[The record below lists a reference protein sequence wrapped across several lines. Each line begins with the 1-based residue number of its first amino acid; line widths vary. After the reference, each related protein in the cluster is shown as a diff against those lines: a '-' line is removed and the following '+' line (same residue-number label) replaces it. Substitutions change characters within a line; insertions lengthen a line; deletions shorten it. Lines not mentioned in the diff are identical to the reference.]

1 MRSWS
6 WLSKWRRGKARE
18 VDGISIMDLV
28 NFEFVVV
35 RFNLEARAAEF
46 LLSTRG

>member
-18 VDGISIMDLV
+18 VDGISIVDLV

-35 RFNLEARAAEF
+35 RV
-46 LLSTRG
+46 